1 MPSISNQNAC
11 SSAACRRGPTFA
23 TPRCGRLPSARSMRR
38 RTRSRGRTSDGA
50 MLSLE
55 PHHPSTADYRYLN
68 CQKSLPVK
76 SRTRLLSRRV
86 QGFAQ
91 PLILV
96 IFTRSIPLF
105 VNPIFLAA
113 AGERSILLPRVT
125 GPRSLILTSTE
136 RPF

>member
-1 MPSISNQNAC
+1 MASISNQNAC

-38 RTRSRGRTSDGA
+38 AHSEQRTYIRA

-68 CQKSLPVK
+68 CPKSLPVK